1 MKNVLIIT
9 YYWPPMGGGG
19 VQRWLKTSKYLKDNS
34 DWNPII
40 FTVKNAEISINDE
53 SLLEEVKDITVLR
66 SSIWEPF
73 KLYKIF
79 TGRKKEKINPGFL
92 NTSNKK
98 SFLDKISIWIR
109 GNFFIPD
116 AKLFWLQ
123 PAYRELKKIL
133 KSRKID
139 IIVSTGP
146 PHTTH
151 LIANKI
157 KKNFD
162 IPWLADFRDPWTNI
176 DFYQKLNL
184 SFLADKIHKN
194 LELQILR
201 NANVV
206 TTVSKS
212 WAEDFQ
218 KIYKREIVIINNG
231 FDPADFEKKS
241 NSSLDSSF
249 SITHAGSMNAD
260 RNHEIFWKTLNEIC
274 TFNSDFSKNL
284 EVKLIGPID
293 FSVRESIDKFN
304 LNNNVTFI
312 DQLSHNMVIDNLIS
326 SQLLYLPLNNSSN
339 ISGIIP
345 GKTYEYIASKR
356 PIICIGD
363 INGDTAEIIN
373 QTNSGVNFSFD
384 DFDVFKQMLLHFYS
398 KFKENNLNI
407 SSKKISIYSR
417 RKLAENF
424 VDVFEKMSS

>member
-1 MKNVLIIT
+1 MKNVLIIS

-19 VQRWLKTSKYLKDNS
+19 VQRWLKTSKYLKSCSN
-34 DWNPII
+34 WNPII
-40 FTVKNAEISINDE
+40 FTVKNNEISINDE
-53 SLLEEVKDITVLR
+53 SLLDAVKDITVLR

-92 NTSNKK
+92 NTTNKK
-98 SFLDKISIWIR
+98 SYLDKISIWIR
-109 GNFFIPD
+109 GNLFIPD

-123 PAYRELKKIL
+123 PAYKELIKIL
-133 KSRKID
+133 NSRKID
-139 IIVSTGP
+139 VIVSTGP

-157 KKNFD
+157 KKKFD

-176 DFYQKLNL
+176 DFYKKLNL
-184 SFLADKIHKN
+184 SFFADKIHKN
-194 LELQILR
+194 LEQKILR

-212 WAEDFQ
+212 WAKDFY
-218 KIYKREIVIINNG
+218 KISKREIVVINNG

-241 NSSLDSSF
+241 NLNLDSNF

-260 RNHEIFWKTLNEIC
+260 RNHEIFWKTLNELC
-274 TFNSDFSKNL
+274 ASNADFSKNL
-284 EVKLIGPID
+284 EVKLIGPVD
-293 FSVRESIDKFN
+293 FSVRESIYKFD
-304 LNNNVTFI
+304 LHNNVTFI

-363 INGDTAEIIN
+363 SNGDAAEIIN
-373 QTNSGVNFSFD
+373 QTNSGFTFSFD
-384 DFDVFKQMLLHFYS
+384 DFDLFKQKLLLLYLRY
-398 KFKENNLNI
+398 KENNLNI
-407 SSKKISIYSR
+407 SSKNFSIYSR

-424 VDVFEKMSS
+424 ADVFEKMSS